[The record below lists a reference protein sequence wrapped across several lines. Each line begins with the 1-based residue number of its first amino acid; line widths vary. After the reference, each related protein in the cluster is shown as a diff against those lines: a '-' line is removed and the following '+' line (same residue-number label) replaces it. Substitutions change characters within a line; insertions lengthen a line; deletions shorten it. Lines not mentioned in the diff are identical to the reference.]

1 MSDTSCYIGVDLG
14 TSGLRVLLINEAQET
29 VSSAEQP
36 YGVQHPHAGW
46 SEQDPA
52 HWIKALQ
59 TAFNTLR
66 KEAPKAYQRVKAI
79 GVSGH
84 MHGAVLLNKQGKVL
98 RPCILWNDTRSHLEA
113 AALDQMP
120 LFRER
125 SGNIVFPGFTAPKI
139 AWVKRNEPEVFN
151 AITQVLL
158 PAAYLNY
165 WFTGHTFS
173 DYSDSSGTS
182 WLNVDAQNW
191 DEELLQATSLTTEN
205 MPKLIASNEVGA
217 ALKRDVA
224 QALSLSEDVKV
235 VGGAG
240 DNAAAACGIG
250 AIRNGQGFLSLGT
263 SGVILLAR
271 DTCTPRPETAV
282 HTFCHALAGR
292 WFQMGVMLA
301 AADCLNWLAS
311 VTGQSPQN
319 LTSALGPKLQAPQ
332 DTRFFPYLFGERTP
346 HNDPHIRGELSHITA
361 NTTPVTL
368 TQSVLEGVSFALR
381 DTFETLKV
389 AGNAPQALTVI
400 GGGSQ
405 SSYWLSLLATV
416 LELPLMK
423 PAEGEFGAALG
434 AARLALSGDTQ
445 GDPEDIMYAPEIA
458 RVIEPDRHLVP
469 DFNRAFERF
478 KLDYD
483 SLKRLQNNTS
493 ATTT

>member
-1 MSDTSCYIGVDLG
+1 
-14 TSGLRVLLINEAQET
+14 
-29 VSSAEQP
+29 
-36 YGVQHPHAGW
+36 
-46 SEQDPA
+46 
-52 HWIKALQ
+52 
-59 TAFNTLR
+59 
-66 KEAPKAYQRVKAI
+66 
-79 GVSGH
+79 
-84 MHGAVLLNKQGKVL
+84 
-98 RPCILWNDTRSHLEA
+98 
-113 AALDQMP
+113 
-120 LFRER
+120 
-125 SGNIVFPGFTAPKI
+125 
-139 AWVKRNEPEVFN
+139 
-151 AITQVLL
+151 
-158 PAAYLNY
+158 
-165 WFTGHTFS
+165 
-173 DYSDSSGTS
+173 
-182 WLNVDAQNW
+182 
-191 DEELLQATSLTTEN
+191 
-205 MPKLIASNEVGA
+205 
-217 ALKRDVA
+217 
-224 QALSLSEDVKV
+224 
-235 VGGAG
+235 
-240 DNAAAACGIG
+240 
-250 AIRNGQGFLSLGT
+250 
-263 SGVILLAR
+263 
-271 DTCTPRPETAV
+271 
-282 HTFCHALAGR
+282 
-292 WFQMGVMLA
+292 MGVMLA

-332 DTRFFPYLFGERTP
+332 DTRFFPYLSGERTP

-445 GDPEDIMYAPEIA
+445 GDLEDIMYAPEIA